1 MTTIPIPLYKETL
14 ILTGFHF
21 VFQIFSHVLTSITC
35 TIFKFKCLMNI
46 CILSLDIPDL
56 NLTMYYFFKENTMER
71 ESNMK
76 VHRAIMV
83 ID

>member
-1 MTTIPIPLYKETL
+1 
-14 ILTGFHF
+14 
-21 VFQIFSHVLTSITC
+21 
-35 TIFKFKCLMNI
+35 MNI